1 MVVLAVVV
9 LAGLVALLAQEFLV
23 KVLLVVLVYR
33 QETSR
38 AVAVV
43 ALVLLVV
50 MAEQMVEMAVLVQP
64 QAYLAVASPMLVG
77 VAVTEAWEA
86 VALVVAEAVVL
97 EGQQQAQLALQAE
110 LQIWAVAQ
118 EAVMLLIKLLA
129 VLA

>member
-1 MVVLAVVV
+1 
-9 LAGLVALLAQEFLV
+9 
-23 KVLLVVLVYR
+23 
-33 QETSR
+33 
-38 AVAVV
+38 VAVV

-50 MAEQMVEMAVLVQP
+50 MAEQMAEMAVLVQP
-64 QAYLAVASPMLVG
+64 QAYLAVASPMLVA